1 MYSFASKFAL
11 VTGAGSGLG
20 LSYVRELLLKGVG
33 GVTLVDFNESL
44 GGSVSAA
51 LNKEFGGRVIFVRAD
66 VANLEQFEGAFQTS
80 ISHWKHLDIVINNA
94 GVLDEEKW
102 LKTIAVNCEGTTQ
115 GAHLGFKYMSKIKGG
130 RGGIIV
136 NASSIVGVNHYYSA
150 PVYSATKS
158 FIIAL
163 SRAMGTSI
171 YYEHTGVK
179 VMAICP
185 GITSTPIYND
195 ILNNVPLSIVPAVK
209 ERIAVDVKSFSLQS
223 VDSVAKAMVKIIQ
236 EGSNGSVW
244 IAEGGE
250 PPYKVELPTI
260 EDLKKSPTT

>member
-1 MYSFASKFAL
+1 MYSFANKFAL

-20 LSYVRELLLKGVG
+20 LSYVRELLLKGVE
-33 GVTLVDFNESL
+33 GVTLVDLNESS
-44 GGSVSAA
+44 GESVSAA
-51 LNKEFGGRVIFVRAD
+51 LNKEFGERVIFVRAN
-66 VANLEQFEGAFQTS
+66 VANLDQFEDTFQTS

-102 LKTIAVNCEGTTQ
+102 LKTIAVNCEGTTR
-115 GAHLGFKYMSKIKGG
+115 GVHLGFKYMSKVKGG

-136 NASSIVGVNHYYSA
+136 NASSIVGINHYYSA
-150 PVYSATKS
+150 PVYCATKS
-158 FIIAL
+158 FVIAL

-185 GITSTPIYND
+185 GITSTSMYND
-195 ILNNVPLSIVPAVK
+195 ILNNVLLSIVPTLK
-209 ERIAVDVKSFSLQS
+209 EKIAVDLKSASIQS
-223 VDSVAKAMVKIIQ
+223 VEPVAKAMVNIIQ
-236 EGSNGSVW
+236 EDCNGSVW

-260 EDLKKSPTT
+260 EDLKKSPAT